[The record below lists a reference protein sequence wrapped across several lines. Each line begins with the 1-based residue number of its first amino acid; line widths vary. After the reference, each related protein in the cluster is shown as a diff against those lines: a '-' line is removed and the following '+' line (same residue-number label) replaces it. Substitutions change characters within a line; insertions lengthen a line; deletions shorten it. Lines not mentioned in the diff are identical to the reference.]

1 MAVRTMDRSV
11 ATPGGAVRS
20 IRDGPPRPT
29 STARSYGR
37 RHETGPDPPGPG
49 RGLGSTASSISPS
62 PRPVRVI
69 CPPRRQATLK
79 KRKGQ

>member
-62 PRPVRVI
+62 PPAS
-69 CPPRRQATLK
+69 PGHLPASQTSYP
-79 KRKGQ
+79 QET